1 MTQGP
6 DLSQLDL
13 SELERRVAAAGARFG
28 EMAEES
34 RRRGERLGGL
44 LDDVEKGVMR
54 DRLELA
60 RLSRALV
67 EAREE
72 NAQLLA
78 LLERLLAVTERA
90 EGRGE
95 DAMLHDLEAR
105 VERLYDQAAAPPVD
119 QAENRAGNRA
129 ANRAADQPE
138 AAARNAGAA
147 SDPAAAHD
155 PAHDPGHDPGRDP
168 GREGPPWPAI
178 PEIDAPSEAPLDL
191 TGQFARP
198 RPRKDQERAV
208 SRVALAESTAVQ
220 DIFKRVSL
228 ITGRLRET

>member
-6 DLSQLDL
+6 DISQLDL

-44 LDDVEKGVMR
+44 LDDVENGVMR

-105 VERLYDQAAAPPVD
+105 VERLYDQAAARPVD
-119 QAENRAGNRA
+119 QAASQG

-147 SDPAAAHD
+147 SDPAAPHVPTHD
-155 PAHDPGHDPGRDP
+155 PAHDP

-178 PEIDAPSEAPLDL
+178 SEIDAPCEAPLDL

>member
-44 LDDVEKGVMR
+44 LDDVENGVMR

-119 QAENRAGNRA
+119 QAENRAANRVG
-129 ANRAADQPE
+129 NRAADQPE

-155 PAHDPGHDPGRDP
+155 PAHDPGHDPGR
-168 GREGPPWPAI
+168 EGPPWPAI
-178 PEIDAPSEAPLDL
+178 PEIDAPSEAILEL

-198 RPRKDQERAV
+198 RPRQDRERAV

>member
-1 MTQGP
+1 MAQGP
-6 DLSQLDL
+6 DI

-44 LDDVEKGVMR
+44 LDDVESGVMR
-54 DRLELA
+54 DRLELE

-67 EAREE
+67 EACEE

-90 EGRGE
+90 EGLGE

-105 VERLYDQAAAPPVD
+105 VDRLYAQAAARNGPAEPPPVN
-119 QAENRAGNRA
+119 QP
-129 ANRAADQPE
+129 ANRSASQSASQSANQSADQPE
-138 AAARNAGAA
+138 EAARNAGAGAQWDAA
-147 SDPAAAHD
+147 S
-155 PAHDPGHDPGRDP
+155 HDPGREDP
-168 GREGPPWPAI
+168 RWPAI
-178 PEIDAPSEAPLDL
+178 PEIDAPAEAPLDL
-191 TGQFARP
+191 TGQFARSG
-198 RPRKDQERAV
+198 PRKDPERAV